1 MLCKKCGNEIKEEES
16 FCSKCGKRIKPK
28 EDKKLKKLLYTLVI
42 TILIILGAVAIVLV
56 TNRNT
61 DTTDNTITNTDI
73 SQDTNNNDTQ
83 NQEKQ
88 DFKYVQEDSKSS
100 CGKSFKNVDFE
111 SFKSNVRELWFEKE
125 LNNNLIASNEKAL
138 FGNEYGE
145 WQKYNENNSPL
156 EELKRMYSKSGS
168 LNGSWII
175 SQYIDIYYNKDKT
188 AVIGFSISISEYY
201 LNKIGNDKFNE
212 IISGVIDC
220 FDYDFKFEIQK
231 RMNSL
236 EIYKDFDVDI
246 QSITTN
252 NEKYRTFFCRCNPDN
267 IGTNSSNENTNND
280 ISQTNRIKQNVKYKF
295 IGTSQQSADTDDSTY
310 IEFINN
316 RFELLSADSYYYMGT
331 YVENGDNLTLN
342 IESINLGGEEM
353 NLSKD
358 EIGGEIQFKGKITNS
373 GETIVITIENE
384 ELKFEL

>member
-295 IGTSQQSADTDDSTY
+295 I
-310 IEFINN
+310 
-316 RFELLSADSYYYMGT
+316 
-331 YVENGDNLTLN
+331 
-342 IESINLGGEEM
+342 
-353 NLSKD
+353 
-358 EIGGEIQFKGKITNS
+358 
-373 GETIVITIENE
+373 
-384 ELKFEL
+384 